1 MKRFVREE
9 FLPAMAVAVATL
21 AVVIVTGAGA
31 AATYL
36 ICSGLLAIVIIW
48 RSVHESAD
56 EAERTPDAPTKRL

>member
-1 MKRFVREE
+1 
-9 FLPAMAVAVATL
+9 MAVAVATL